1 MTKPIFQVIDGG
13 SHPSAAE
20 IDTAIAAIGF
30 EAVLDRAAAEQFA
43 ARAESDAA
51 MATGQIVAAVA
62 ILAKS
67 KDQLVSLIA
76 AAGRGEPAAAH
87 DALRGALASADTLAA
102 IFRAAEARLLIAT
115 TAAARAA
122 ADSHR

>member
-20 IDTAIAAIGF
+20 IDAAIAAIAF
-30 EAVLDRAAAEQFA
+30 EAVLDRPAAEHFA
-43 ARAESDAA
+43 ARAETDAA

-76 AAGRGEPAAAH
+76 AAGRGEAAAAQE
-87 DALRGALASADTLAA
+87 ALTRALAAADTLAA
-102 IFRAAEARLLIAT
+102 IFRAAEARFLIAAA
-115 TAAARAA
+115 AAARAS
-122 ADSHR
+122 DRYR